1 VKAIADTGFLVAFR
15 NARYRH
21 HQWARGAE
29 NITEPLL
36 VCEAVLAETA
46 YRLDIVR
53 ALASWKKEW
62 YVWRS
67 RLPTIWPRLKELP
80 VRYQDRKAGL
90 GGSVP
95 DPDERDLPEAP
106 DDHDGRDGLSHL
118 PAGPA
123 GGDPASA
130 PVERPTGVSV
140 VAAKSAGAEVG
151 RRVGF
156 RGGGGRERLGREV
169 TLSRL
174 AAK

>member
-1 VKAIADTGFLVAFR
+1 M
-15 NARYRH
+15 
-21 HQWARGAE
+21 
-29 NITEPLL
+29 
-36 VCEAVLAETA
+36 
-46 YRLDIVR
+46 
-53 ALASWKKEW
+53 
-62 YVWRS
+62 
-67 RLPTIWPRLKELP
+67 
-80 VRYQDRKAGL
+80 RYQDRKAGL

-140 VAAKSAGAEVG
+140 VAAKSAGAEGG

-156 RGGGGRERLGREV
+156 RGGGGRDRLDREV
-169 TLSRL
+169 ILRRL
-174 AAK
+174 AAKQIYSPTHVLDCFPIWGSGPQRRVAYSTKSISSLIRMAGTGQCIAAQG